1 MKLKGRSAIVTG
13 ATSGIGRATAL
24 RFGAEGASVA
34 ITGRRA
40 DRLSAVASQIRKAG
54 GVALEL
60 RADHS
65 RPEDNQRVVDETVK
79 TFGGLEILVN
89 AAGVIGNDGIL
100 NAKPEEWRRIM
111 DINLEAVYD
120 LTRKAAPHLIKRRG
134 GSILNLSS
142 VCSLRPYGTILAY
155 CVSKAAIDMFTK
167 CLALEL
173 APHGVRVNAINPG
186 VVVTELHTVSNAVP
200 DYEAFLERSKQTHPL
215 GRPGKPEEI
224 ANLALFLVSPEAE
237 WITGGVHSIDG
248 GRALTSAR

>member
-1 MKLKGRSAIVTG
+1 MKLAGKSALVTG
-13 ATSGIGRATAL
+13 ATSGIGRAIAL

-34 ITGRRA
+34 LTGRRA
-40 DRLSAVASQIRKAG
+40 ERLAATAERIRATGGAALEIEADHRKA
-54 GVALEL
+54 
-60 RADHS
+60 
-65 RPEDNQRVVDETVK
+65 EDNQRSVDEAAK
-79 TFGGLEILVN
+79 TFGGLDILVN

-120 LTRKAAPHLIKRRG
+120 LTRRAAPHLIRRRG

-142 VCSLRPYGTILAY
+142 VCSLRPYATILAY
-155 CVSKAAIDMFTK
+155 CVSKAAIDMFTR

-215 GRPGKPEEI
+215 GRPGRPEEI
-224 ANLALFLVSPEAE
+224 ANLALFLASEEAG
-237 WITGGVHSIDG
+237 WITGGIHSVDG

>member
-1 MKLKGRSAIVTG
+1 MKLKGRAAIVTG

-40 DRLSAVASQIRKAG
+40 DRLAPLAGQIRKSG
-54 GVALEL
+54 GAALEI
-60 RADHS
+60 RADHN

-79 TFGGLEILVN
+79 TFGGLDILVN

-120 LTRKAAPHLIKRRG
+120 LTRRAAPQLVKRRG

-173 APHGVRVNAINPG
+173 APHGVRVNAVNPG

-224 ANLALFLVSPEAE
+224 ANLALFLVSPEAD
-237 WITGGVHSIDG
+237 WITGGIHSIDG